1 MALRI
6 IGGVARGRRLA
17 SPPGE
22 GVRPTSD
29 RVREAL
35 FNIWRQRLDGWRLL
49 DVCAGSG
56 AVSLEALSREAAR
69 AVAIEMDAARCSHI
83 LEEAGRLDL
92 AEGLEVCCGEALTEL
107 SRLRREGG
115 VDGPEGPPFD
125 AAFVDPPWAEG
136 ELRRKILSRLFEAEP
151 LCRVAV
157 AEIRGGDDLPEAPG
171 GARVARRAN
180 YGGTSLIFFEAEV
193 KDPIVEKRVWT

>member
-1 MALRI
+1 MTLRI
-6 IGGVARGRRLA
+6 IGGAARGRRLA

-22 GVRPTSD
+22 GVRPTGD

-35 FNIWRQRLDGWRLL
+35 FNIWGQRLGGWRLL

-56 AVSLEALSREAAR
+56 AVSLEALSRGAVH
-69 AVAIEMDAARCSHI
+69 AVAIEMDAARCRQI
-83 LEEAGRLDL
+83 REEAGRLSL
-92 AEGLEVCCGEALTEL
+92 AEGLEVRCGEALAEL

-115 VDGPEGPPFD
+115 GDGPGRPPFD
-125 AAFVDPPWAEG
+125 AAFVDPPWAAG

-157 AEIRGGDDLPEAPG
+157 AEVPGGEDLPEPPG
-171 GARVARRAN
+171 GARVTRRAN
-180 YGGTSLIFFEAEV
+180 YGGTSLIFFEADV
-193 KDPIVEKRVWT
+193 KDPIHEKRFRT